1 MRTGLAIAAAAAL
14 LVGCSGPSD
23 SPTPTVPAT
32 ATTEPAA
39 TAATTRPVSPSLNAT
54 PSSTPIIDAAGLAQA
69 DGASASQLA
78 TYTAVY
84 DELGT
89 HCSNPRNIAFTLSTA
104 VSVLNDGGAKT
115 SNLRFMQGL
124 IQMLGTSRGVEC
136 DSAIVDYQTRV
147 YESASGQPTPQ
158 PPLPVTHAPVG
169 PSLPPSGCTGFTWPQ
184 PIPRDLIGTSAK
196 QAIDDALLCFT
207 VAAIAP
213 DGHDI
218 MTDPANDLTPW
229 VIISVRPASGTPVG
243 GHDVI
248 TIHVAPRAAG

>member
-1 MRTGLAIAAAAAL
+1 
-14 LVGCSGPSD
+14 
-23 SPTPTVPAT
+23 
-32 ATTEPAA
+32 
-39 TAATTRPVSPSLNAT
+39 LNAT
-54 PSSTPIIDAAGLAQA
+54 PSSTPIIDAAGLARA
-69 DGASASQLA
+69 DGVPASQLA
-78 TYTAVY
+78 TYAAVY
-84 DELGT
+84 DEFRS
-89 HCSNPRNIAFTLSTA
+89 HCSNPQDIAFTLSTA
-104 VSVLNDGGAKT
+104 VMVLNDQGAKT

-124 IQMLGTSRGVEC
+124 IPLLGTSHGVEC
-136 DSAIVDYQTRV
+136 SSAILSYQTRV
-147 YESASGQPTPQ
+147 ASPAGRPIPQ
-158 PPLPVTHAPVG
+158 TPLPLTHAPSG
-169 PSLPPSGCTGFTWPQ
+169 PSLPPSGCTGLTWPQ
-184 PIPRDLIGTSAK
+184 PIPRDLIGAGAK

>member
-1 MRTGLAIAAAAAL
+1 
-14 LVGCSGPSD
+14 
-23 SPTPTVPAT
+23 VPAT

-39 TAATTRPVSPSLNAT
+39 TTRPVSPSSNAT

-69 DGASASQLA
+69 DGAPVSQLA
-78 TYTAVY
+78 TYAAVY
-84 DELGT
+84 DEFRS
-89 HCSNPRNIAFTLSTA
+89 HCSNPQDIAFTLSTA
-104 VSVLNDGGAKT
+104 VMVLNDQGAKT

-124 IQMLGTSRGVEC
+124 IPLLGTSHGVEC
-136 DSAIVDYQTRV
+136 SSAIVAYQSRV
-147 YESASGQPTPQ
+147 YESASGQPTPLT
-158 PPLPVTHAPVG
+158 PLPVTHAPSG
-169 PSLPPSGCTGFTWPQ
+169 ASLPASGCTGLTWPQ
-184 PIPRDLIGTSAK
+184 PIPRDLIGASAK

-229 VIISVRPASGTPVG
+229 VITSVNPAPGTPVG
-243 GHDVI
+243 EHDVI